1 MMRIMIRLS
10 LLLACCLSMTLAA
23 QSPQPQ
29 IADGHPEL
37 VGLLDIEA
45 EHAGD
50 VPKNWVGTPSGTFV
64 VDGQIVHGGRW
75 SLRIERKD
83 TSPGTLTSLSRTI
96 PIDFAGRRL
105 ELRGFLRT
113 EEVSNFA
120 GLWMREDSDAG
131 MIAID
136 NMERRQL
143 KGTTDWTEYS
153 VSLPLNRAAKRLKV
167 GVLAAGTGRTWA
179 DDLRLFV
186 DGQPIASVPRLEAVK
201 TVIDLDKEFDGGSG
215 IALKE
220 LSKVQISNLAM
231 LGKVWGFLKYHHP
244 LVTGGKRHWDYEL
257 FRILPGVLAA
267 SDANAARSAVNQW
280 IATLG
285 PVPPC
290 GSCASLVETDLQLR
304 PPVSW
309 MTDEQLGAELAATLR
324 GIYRNRSADP
334 QQFYVSLAPGIGN
347 PSFDHELSYATLKLP
362 DAGYQVLA
370 LYRFWNIVQY
380 WFPYRD
386 VIGGSWED
394 VLTAFIPR
402 VALAADNEAYKRE
415 MLALIASVNDTHA
428 NLWSSLDS
436 RPPTGACRIP
446 ITLRFVRSQAVVT
459 GYSESSTE
467 VAASLKP
474 GDVVRAIDN
483 VAVTELVTRWSPYY
497 AASNEPARL
506 VEIAQSMTRGA
517 CGPAVLTV
525 SRDGKARQVKAVRT
539 APSATSAAAGPHDR
553 PGDTFRMLSP
563 DVAYLKL
570 SSVKAAEAASYIEA
584 AAGAKGLIIDIRNY
598 PSDSVVF
605 ALGSRF
611 VDRPTPFVRF
621 TTGDVANPGAFH
633 WSAQPLTLPPVA
645 PRYAGKIVIL
655 TDEVSGSA
663 AEYTAMAFRAAP
675 NATVIG
681 STTAGADGNA
691 SAIPLPGGLR
701 SMISGIG
708 VFYPDKKPTQRVGI
722 IPDIEAKP
730 TIQGIRSGRDEVLEA
745 ALRHILGPDVPAALI
760 QQMAKR

>member
-1 MMRIMIRLS
+1 MRITIRVS
-10 LLLACCLSMTLAA
+10 LLLACCLSMTPAA
-23 QSPQPQ
+23 QSPPQ

-37 VGLLDIEA
+37 VGLLDIEG

-50 VPKNWVGTPSGTFV
+50 VPRNWVGTPPGTFV
-64 VDGQIVHGGRW
+64 VDGQIVHGGQW

-136 NMERRQL
+136 NMEKRQL

-167 GVLAAGTGRTWA
+167 GVLVAGTGRTWA
-179 DDLRLFV
+179 DDLRLLV
-186 DGQPIASVPRLEAVK
+186 DGQPIASVPRLEALK
-201 TVIDLDKEFDGGSG
+201 TVMDFDKEFDGGSG
-215 IALKE
+215 VALKE
-220 LSKVQISNLAM
+220 LSKTQISNLAM

-267 SDANAARSAVNQW
+267 SDAAAARAAVNQW
-280 IATLG
+280 IASLG
-285 PVPPC
+285 PVTPC
-290 GSCASLVETDLQLR
+290 GSCASLVEADLQLH

-324 GIYRNRSADP
+324 GIYRSRPSDP
-334 QQFYVSLAPGIGN
+334 QQFYVSLTPGIGN

-436 RPPTGACRIP
+436 RPPVGACRIP

-459 GYSESSTE
+459 GYSESPTG
-467 VAASLKP
+467 VAASLRP
-474 GDVVRAIDN
+474 GDVVRAIDS

-506 VEIAQSMTRGA
+506 VQIAQSMTRGA
-517 CGPAVLTV
+517 CGPVVLTV

-539 APSATSAAAGPHDR
+539 APSATSAAAEPHDH

-563 DVAYLKL
+563 EVAYLKL
-570 SSVKAAEAASYIEA
+570 SSVKAADAASYIES

-633 WSAQPLTLPPVA
+633 WSAQPLTVPPVA

-745 ALRHILGPDVPAALI
+745 ALRHILGPDAPAALI